1 MRKSNV
7 EVGST
12 VELKQANVQV
22 CSDHP
27 KVGSDYGLVDY
38 HIGTVLAE
46 PDADGDVKVEF
57 NNHRNPETG
66 KRCMYVHHTNL
77 RRG

>member
-7 EVGST
+7 EVGNT
-12 VELKQANVQV
+12 VELKLANVQV
-22 CSDHP
+22 CSDNS

-46 PDADGDVKVEF
+46 PDEDGDVKVAF
-57 NNHRNPETG
+57 SNHTNPKTG
-66 KRCMYVHHTNL
+66 YKFMFVHHTNL